1 MVPEKHRKLLVHI
14 RKTAKRE
21 KRKRGE
27 EKEGKADIEVRED
40 EVKLGRR
47 EKVYTRIG
55 KKQKRTEGQSYLCVV
70 QGETNG
76 PKRRHIPRFAYTYTM
91 STCSVVYIKLSCC

>member
-14 RKTAKRE
+14 RKTAERE

-27 EKEGKADIEVRED
+27 EKEGKADVEVRGE

-47 EKVYTRIG
+47 VKVMKGRTRV
-55 KKQKRTEGQSYLCVV
+55 K
-70 QGETNG
+70 
-76 PKRRHIPRFAYTYTM
+76 
-91 STCSVVYIKLSCC
+91 

>member
-14 RKTAKRE
+14 RKTTERE

-27 EKEGKADIEVRED
+27 EKEGKADIEVREE

-47 EKVYTRIG
+47 EKV
-55 KKQKRTEGQSYLCVV
+55 
-70 QGETNG
+70 
-76 PKRRHIPRFAYTYTM
+76 
-91 STCSVVYIKLSCC
+91 

>member
-14 RKTAKRE
+14 RKTAERE

-27 EKEGKADIEVRED
+27 EKEGKVDIEVREE

-47 EKVYTRIG
+47 EKEEDRGT
-55 KKQKRTEGQSYLCVV
+55 
-70 QGETNG
+70 
-76 PKRRHIPRFAYTYTM
+76 
-91 STCSVVYIKLSCC
+91 KLSLCCAG

>member
-14 RKTAKRE
+14 RRTAERE

-27 EKEGKADIEVRED
+27 EKEGKADVEMRGE
-40 EVKLGRR
+40 EVKLGK
-47 EKVYTRIG
+47 EGKGYEGKDEGKV
-55 KKQKRTEGQSYLCVV
+55 SSAYLCTV
-70 QGETNG
+70 QGDPNG
-76 PKRRHIPRFAYTYTM
+76 PKRHHMPRFVYTYTM

>member
-14 RKTAKRE
+14 RRTAERE

-27 EKEGKADIEVRED
+27 EKERKAAVEVRGE

-47 EKVYTRIG
+47 VKVYG
-55 KKQKRTEGQSYLCVV
+55 KEKWKGRTGRS
-70 QGETNG
+70 
-76 PKRRHIPRFAYTYTM
+76 K
-91 STCSVVYIKLSCC
+91 

>member
-14 RKTAKRE
+14 RRTAERE

-27 EKEGKADIEVRED
+27 EKEGKADVEVRGE

-47 EKVYTRIG
+47 VKGR
-55 KKQKRTEGQSYLCVV
+55 EGL
-70 QGETNG
+70 G
-76 PKRRHIPRFAYTYTM
+76 
-91 STCSVVYIKLSCC
+91 

>member
-14 RKTAKRE
+14 RRTAERE

-27 EKEGKADIEVRED
+27 EKEGKADVEMRGE

-47 EKVYTRIG
+47 VKVMRGRTRV
-55 KKQKRTEGQSYLCVV
+55 KRVQLIFVLCRVILMV
-70 QGETNG
+70 QRDT
-76 PKRRHIPRFAYTYTM
+76 
-91 STCSVVYIKLSCC
+91 TCQGLCTHTQCLHAVLFT